1 MEGKSKIQQMNQGFS
16 KTAVYATSGN
26 CLSPAGRD
34 LSENL
39 EAINSGNLAI
49 KEHHI
54 QDLNETPFYGAI
66 IDEKLIESEFSK
78 LKYDGSFSKLEKMT
92 LIVLNDI
99 INQYS
104 QLFNK
109 RCGIIFSTTK
119 GNIDAL
125 NNSDIE
131 GYYLHNMANKIS
143 KVIGIKTEPIVLSN
157 ACVSGIMAIS
167 VAKRLIQTD
176 KYDHFVVVGADLFSK
191 FVFSGFQSFQA
202 VSPKPC
208 KPYSKNRD
216 GISLGEAAAA
226 VFVTKDESLLN
237 KTSYKISGDSSIND
251 ANHISGPS
259 RTGEGL
265 YQSVQKAMKEAD
277 LNAKDIDMISSHG
290 TATNFND
297 EMEAQA
303 FSRSNLAQ
311 TPLFSLKGFFGHT
324 LGAAGLL
331 ETVISLSSAD
341 ENKVPPSFGFD
352 EMGVSI
358 PLNISAQTQSKPI
371 KTLLKTAS
379 GFGGSNTA
387 VIFQKIKSNE

>member
-1 MEGKSKIQQMNQGFS
+1 MNQDFS
-16 KTAVYATSGN
+16 NISVYATSGN
-26 CLSPAGRD
+26 CLSPAGKNI
-34 LSENL
+34 SENL
-39 EAINSGNLAI
+39 EAIDSGDLAI
-49 KEHHI
+49 KQHAI
-54 QDLNETPFYGAI
+54 PDLSETPFYGAI
-66 IDEKLIESEFSK
+66 IEHSLIENEFSK
-78 LKYDGSFSKLEKMT
+78 LAYDGSFSKLEKMI
-92 LIVLNDI
+92 LIVLDEIVNKYNEI
-99 INQYS
+99 
-104 QLFNK
+104 FNK

-125 NNSDIE
+125 QNDDIE
-131 GYYLHNMANKIS
+131 AYYLHNMANKIS
-143 KVIGIKTEPIVLSN
+143 QTIGIKTEPIVLSN
-157 ACVSGIMAIS
+157 ACVSGIMAVS

-176 KYDHFVVVGADLFSK
+176 KYDHFVIVGADLFSK

-216 GISLGEAAAA
+216 GITLGEAAAA
-226 VFVTKDESLLN
+226 IFVTKDESLIDKN
-237 KTSYKISGDSSIND
+237 SYKILGDSSIND

-265 YQSVQKAMKEAD
+265 FQSVQKAIKEAEI
-277 LNAKDIDMISSHG
+277 NPEDIDMISSHG
-290 TATNFND
+290 TATNYND

-303 FSRSNLAQ
+303 FSRADLAK
-311 TPLFSLKGFFGHT
+311 TSLFSLKGFFGHT

-341 ENKVPPSFGFD
+341 MNKVPPSFGFD

-358 PLNISAQTQSKPI
+358 PLNISAQTQNKPI
-371 KTLLKTAS
+371 NTILKTAS

-387 VIFQKIKSNE
+387 VIFQKVNKNE

>member
-1 MEGKSKIQQMNQGFS
+1 MNQDTFKIS
-16 KTAVYATSGN
+16 VYATSGN
-26 CLSPAGRD
+26 CLSPAGSD
-34 LSENL
+34 ISENL
-39 EAINSGNLAI
+39 AAIEAGNLAI
-49 KEHHI
+49 KEHNNLELS
-54 QDLNETPFYGAI
+54 DTPFYGAI
-66 IDEKLIESEFSK
+66 IEDSTIEKEFSK
-78 LKYDGSFSKLEKMT
+78 LKYDSSFSKLEKMV
-92 LIVLNDI
+92 LLVLNDI
-99 INQYS
+99 IDTYKQV
-104 QLFNK
+104 FNS

-125 NNSDIE
+125 YSADIE
-131 GYYLHNMANKIS
+131 NYYLHKTANKIS
-143 KVIGIKTEPIVLSN
+143 KAIGIKTEPIVLSN

-167 VAKRLIQTD
+167 VAKRMIQTD

-216 GISLGEAAAA
+216 GITLGEAAAA
-226 VFVTKDESLLN
+226 IFITKDKYLLN
-237 KTSYKISGDSSIND
+237 KSSYKILGDSSIND

-265 YQSVQKAMKEAD
+265 FQSVQKAIKEAEV
-277 LNAKDIDMISSHG
+277 NAANIDMISSHG
-290 TATNFND
+290 TATNYND

-303 FSRSNLAQ
+303 FSRADLAE

-331 ETVISLSSAD
+331 ETVISLASAD
-341 ENKVPPSFGFD
+341 ESKIPPSFGFD
-352 EMGVSI
+352 EMGITI
-358 PLNISAQTQSKPI
+358 PLNISAKTQSKPV
-371 KTLLKTAS
+371 KTVLKTAS

-387 VIFQKIKSNE
+387 VIFQKFNSNE

>member
-1 MEGKSKIQQMNQGFS
+1 MNQGFS
-16 KTAVYATSGN
+16 NISVFATSGN

-34 LSENL
+34 ISENL
-39 EAINSGNLAI
+39 EAINSGDLAI
-49 KEHHI
+49 KEHNKP
-54 QDLNETPFYGAI
+54 DLSDTPFYGAI
-66 IDEKLIESEFSK
+66 IEDQLIESEFSK
-78 LKYDGSFSKLEKMT
+78 LEYTNSFTKLEKMI

-99 INQYS
+99 VSKHS
-104 QLFNK
+104 QTFNK

-125 NNSDIE
+125 KNDDIE
-131 GYYLHNMANKIS
+131 AYYLHNMAKKIS
-143 KVIGIKTEPIVLSN
+143 QTIGIKTEPIVLSN
-157 ACVSGIMAIS
+157 ACVSGIMAVS

-176 KYDHFVVVGADLFSK
+176 KYDHFVIVGADLFSK

-216 GISLGEAAAA
+216 GITLGEAAAA
-226 VFVTKDESLLN
+226 IFVTKDESLLDKN
-237 KTSYKISGDSSIND
+237 SYKILGDSSIND

-265 YQSVQKAMKEAD
+265 FQSVQKAIKEAGIKSD
-277 LNAKDIDMISSHG
+277 EIDMISSHG
-290 TATNFND
+290 TATNYND

-303 FSRSNLAQ
+303 FSRSHLAK

-341 ENKVPPSFGFD
+341 ENKVPSSFGFD

-358 PLNISAQTQSKPI
+358 PLNISAKTESKPI
-371 KTLLKTAS
+371 NTVLKTAS

-387 VIFQKIKSNE
+387 VIFQKINTNE

>member
-1 MEGKSKIQQMNQGFS
+1 MNQDFSKIS
-16 KTAVYATSGN
+16 VYTSSGN

-34 LSENL
+34 ISENL

-49 KEHHI
+49 KEHDI
-54 QDLNETPFYGAI
+54 PELSETPFYGAI
-66 IDEKLIESEFSK
+66 IEDELLESEFSK
-78 LKYDGSFSKLEKMT
+78 LEYNNSFTKLEKMI

-99 INQYS
+99 VKKHS
-104 QLFNK
+104 QTFNS

-125 NNSDIE
+125 KNDDIE

-143 KVIGIKTEPIVLSN
+143 EAIGIKTEPIVLSN
-157 ACVSGIMAIS
+157 ACVSGIMALS

-202 VSPKPC
+202 VSPRPC

-216 GISLGEAAAA
+216 GITLGEAAAA
-226 VFVTKDESLLN
+226 LFITKDESLLN
-237 KTSYKISGDSSIND
+237 KDSYKILGDSSIND

-265 YQSVQKAMKEAD
+265 FQSVQKAIKEAEI
-277 LNAKDIDMISSHG
+277 KPEDIDMISSHG
-290 TATNFND
+290 TATNYND

-303 FSRSNLAQ
+303 FSRANLAQ
-311 TPLFSLKGFFGHT
+311 IPLYSLKGFFGHT
-324 LGAAGLL
+324 LGAAGMI
-331 ETVISLSSAD
+331 ETVISLASAD

-358 PLNISAQTQSKPI
+358 PLNISAKTQSKPI
-371 KTLLKTAS
+371 KTVLKTAS

-387 VIFQKIKSNE
+387 IIFQKINTDE